1 MNEITRI
8 SPVTD
13 DDAAR
18 LARPQTLAD
27 LASQITATPADAP
40 DGYQRAGRR
49 TGRGARRRALL
60 VVPLVAGLSAAA
72 AFVAVAASSTS
83 APPGAPGHP
92 SGKALP
98 SGPAKPS
105 GPAQPA
111 TTAGPALAFTVSA
124 SSITVIVRDPLADP
138 AVYRAEFAA
147 HHLNITLQ
155 MSPVSPSL
163 VGAVFYMDEPGT
175 GPHLIPITAQGA
187 CNTPGGGDL
196 CPVGVKVPAGFRGPA
211 TIAFGRTARPGEQ
224 YVSTGSAFAPGEA
237 MAGMTVKGK
246 TVAQVVAQLHARH
259 VSVARFNVES
269 RTGSTTVHSV
279 PDGWYVY
286 NAVPWA
292 PGEVLL
298 FVGRTLHEPVQAP
311 AKGTPVPYPTAS
323 LPVPSPTS

>member
-1 MNEITRI
+1 MIEITRI
-8 SPVTD
+8 SPVID
-13 DDAAR
+13 NEAAR

-27 LASQITATPADAP
+27 LASQITATPVDQP
-40 DGYQRAGRR
+40 DGYRRAGKR
-49 TGRGARRRALL
+49 TGRATKRRALL
-60 VVPLVAGLSAAA
+60 AIPLVAGLSAAA

-83 APPGAPGHP
+83 APPAT
-92 SGKALP
+92 SGQASGRALP
-98 SGPAKPS
+98 SGQASPS
-105 GPAQPA
+105 RQVQPT
-111 TTAGPALAFTVSA
+111 TTAAPALAFTTSS

-175 GPHLIPITAQGA
+175 GPHLIPITAKGA

-196 CPVGVKVPAGFRGPA
+196 CPVGVKVPAGFHGPA
-211 TIAFGRTARPGEQ
+211 TIAFGRAARPREQ
-224 YVSTGSAFAPGEA
+224 YISTGSAFAPGEA
-237 MAGMTVKGK
+237 MHAMTIKGK
-246 TVAQVVAQLHARH
+246 TVAQVVAQLRARH

-269 RTGSTTVHSV
+269 RTGSTNAHSV

-286 NAVPWA
+286 DAVPWA

-311 AKGTPVPYPTAS
+311 AKGTPVPYPTTS
-323 LPVPSPTS
+323 LPAPSPTS

>member
-27 LASQITATPADAP
+27 LASQITATPVEAP
-40 DGYQRAGRR
+40 DGYRRAGRR
-49 TGRGARRRALL
+49 AGRGARRRALL

-72 AFVAVAASSTS
+72 AFVAIAASSTS
-83 APPGAPGHP
+83 APPAPSGHP
-92 SGKALP
+92 PVQALP
-98 SGPAKPS
+98 SGQARPT
-105 GPAQPA
+105 

-147 HHLNITLQ
+147 HHLSITLQ

-163 VGAVFYMDEPGT
+163 VGAVFFMDEPGT
-175 GPHLIPITAQGA
+175 GPHLIPITAKGA

-211 TIAFGRTARPGEQ
+211 TIAFGRAARPGEQ

-237 MAGMTVKGK
+237 MHGMTIKGK
-246 TVAQVVAQLHARH
+246 TVSQVLAQLHARH

-269 RTGSTTVHSV
+269 GTGSTIAHSA

-286 NAVPWA
+286 NAIPWA
-292 PGEVLL
+292 PGEVML
-298 FVGRTLHEPVQAP
+298 FVGRTAHETLQAP

-323 LPVPSPTS
+323 LPAPSPTS